1 VRRCRMEKRPCDR
14 DKFGFSILLIN
25 IDKYIQ
31 TKSMYLAD
39 CLAMALVAGFC
50 VPVPVHPA

>member
-1 VRRCRMEKRPCDR
+1 MEKRPCDR